1 MFKMDYYVPKITI
14 SGQKMIVKVTEKWY
28 KKIFL
33 KFLHAKPFFGPTDL
47 KFVYSEGHKILRNLH
62 LTFDCMYCS
71 QKKVE
76 DFAKFLT
83 FSEYINFI
91 NQRNLKFWAD
101 VAD

>member
-47 KFVYSEGHKILRNLH
+47 LHKR
-62 LTFDCMYCS
+62 D
-71 QKKVE
+71 
-76 DFAKFLT
+76 DFCPKLQ
-83 FSEYINFI
+83 I
-91 NQRNLKFWAD
+91 Q
-101 VAD
+101 

>member
-47 KFVYSEGHKILRNLH
+47 KFVYSEKATKFCEIFTLL
-62 LTFDCMYCS
+62 LTALMYS
-71 QKKVE
+71 V
-76 DFAKFLT
+76 L
-83 FSEYINFI
+83 
-91 NQRNLKFWAD
+91 
-101 VAD
+101 